1 MSKTLWVVNLPAEI
15 DILVESGQKV
25 SEDEVLAE
33 SENCQIKAP
42 VGGKVSEIGELKI
55 KLEFNSE
62 KITGKGMGD
71 GRQWGEIVDTP
82 ELSYLSL
89 DSSFCGKIILTS
101 EDNLTPHLV
110 VKAKALGVSG
120 LVVTNQLAVDINWK
134 VPGLQVDKEGV
145 ELIKKRNG
153 VKCLLDADNNCLLIP
168 TND

>member
-33 SENCQIKAP
+33 SEDCQIKAP
-42 VGGKVSEIGELKI
+42 VGGKVSQIEERKI
-55 KLEFNSE
+55 KLEFNSDKLSGE
-62 KITGKGMGD
+62 GIGK
-71 GRQWGEIVDTP
+71 GRQWGEIIHIP
-82 ELSYLSL
+82 ELRYLSL

-101 EDNLTPHLV
+101 GNNLTPHLV

-120 LVVTNQLAVDINWK
+120 LVTTGQVTIGINWK
-134 VPGLQVDKEGV
+134 IPGLRVDKEGAK
-145 ELIKKRNG
+145 LIKKGNG